1 MSKQNE
7 FTKFILSLKDRFR
20 TELESPDT
28 VSTIFTQII
37 NVFRNKILTQ
47 AVLNKK
53 VLTLFSSQKIS
64 EKIASNTHLQ
74 VYFW

>member
-7 FTKFILSLKDRFR
+7 FTKFMLPLKDRFR

-28 VSTIFTQII
+28 KSTIFTQII

-53 VLTLFSSQKIS
+53 VLTLFSSQEIS

-74 VYFW
+74 VYF

>member
-53 VLTLFSSQKIS
+53 VLTLFSSQEIS

-74 VYFW
+74 VYF